1 MNRWDLSVWIWHK
14 NKTILYWFFCLSI
27 VLLTQLLNI
36 GRAVNTI
43 DWKQKQNLGE
53 ILQPGA
59 CECLGFTAQLDAT
72 VRLSWLQYPASYHW
86 SSLLFRKCT
95 FFSRSHIYS
104 LLKWLLLVMGR
115 LSAWGASWV
124 LWSMASWKPTWTPWN
139 GVRIERH
146 GLFGIERIRT
156 PASHYGLPSLP
167 YRAYQSATEELS
179 PAFEKTSTLTK
190 VLCLFKYVLSRH
202 EASEIK
208 SLSYSTLDR

>member
-72 VRLSWLQYPASYHW
+72 VRLSWLQYPASYHGG
-86 SSLLFRKCT
+86 SLVFRKCT
-95 FFSRSHIYS
+95 FPQGHTFTVWQNVPTTMPAKDVIITGAYS
-104 LLKWLLLVMGR
+104 INKYLI
-115 LSAWGASWV
+115 
-124 LWSMASWKPTWTPWN
+124 T
-139 GVRIERH
+139 
-146 GLFGIERIRT
+146 
-156 PASHYGLPSLP
+156 
-167 YRAYQSATEELS
+167 
-179 PAFEKTSTLTK
+179 
-190 VLCLFKYVLSRH
+190 FKIGEDVVQTDSV
-202 EASEIK
+202 A
-208 SLSYSTLDR
+208 